1 MGSSVNK
8 SFALTSAFLLI
19 VTSLSIVTIESA
31 TAQTPPASAF
41 TVSTVSG
48 SYVVPTTYSTNP
60 YTGANTTS
68 LGYTVVYFNIVFTI
82 QNPPNASAYIL
93 ELKGHYTSEW
103 SPLWNGPN
111 NVTAF
116 ASSGSQTVITIY
128 GNNSTPLG
136 QASANNIFLYYSDYT
151 LFNIPLG
158 GQLDFRLQAIYG
170 PYGWRGALIFGN
182 AGAFSS
188 VQTVKIPNSFPSGSV
203 SPNSSTSTPTVSELP
218 ALAVIPL
225 FASVFVVLTIIKFR
239 KTCQKK

>member
-1 MGSSVNK
+1 MGSSISK
-8 SFALTSAFLLI
+8 ISELI
-19 VTSLSIVTIESA
+19 LIAILGISSLSAIVGPA
-31 TAQTPPASAF
+31 FAQTPPTFSI
-41 TVSTVSG
+41 SSISG